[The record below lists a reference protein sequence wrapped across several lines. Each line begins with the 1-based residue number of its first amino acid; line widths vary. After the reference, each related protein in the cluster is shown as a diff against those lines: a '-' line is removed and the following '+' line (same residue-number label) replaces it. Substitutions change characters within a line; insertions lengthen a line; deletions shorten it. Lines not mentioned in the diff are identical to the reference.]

1 MSQPKGSMCASC
13 KHADRNCSH
22 LEFSNMRP
30 AKKYSDGVVAVIC
43 TEFERKR
50 EAKNGS

>member
-13 KHADRNCSH
+13 RHADHNCSH
-22 LEFSNMRP
+22 LAFSNMRP
-30 AKKYSDGVVAVIC
+30 AKKYSVGVMAVIC
-43 TEFERKR
+43 TELEKKR